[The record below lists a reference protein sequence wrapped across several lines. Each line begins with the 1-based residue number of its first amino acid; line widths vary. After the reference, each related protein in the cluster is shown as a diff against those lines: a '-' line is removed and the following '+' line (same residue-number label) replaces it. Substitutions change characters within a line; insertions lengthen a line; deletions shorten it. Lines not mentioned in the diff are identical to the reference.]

1 MSAQLK
7 AAYDDLVTYLGKD
20 AKGKEKAKRLKDAAN
35 ELRKKLAAAEEKLE
49 QMEAVKDAARE
60 RADVAEDA
68 NSALRIENCSLHQK
82 LVTAATAACTS
93 TRVMA
98 AQRQKLMPCT
108 TIPSFR
114 RLDEILKR
122 VCLTIP
128 QCPRPL
134 HIRMDLAASVLQY
147 DRNSLTSE
155 WSDES
160 LWAIGATVS
169 LATWVHQDV
178 YIAAATP
185 VFTDQTDTTSTN
197 VSADFIFR
205 MMNWFHASALGAGVG
220 ITELM
225 EKHMARRFAN

>member
-20 AKGKEKAKRLKDAAN
+20 AKGLEKAKRLKDVAN

-49 QMEAVKDAARE
+49 QMEAVKNAARE
-60 RADVAEDA
+60 RADVAEEA
-68 NSALRIENCSLHQK
+68 NSVLRIENCSLQQQ
-82 LVTAATAACTS
+82 LATVTTAACTS
-93 TRVMA
+93 TKVMA

-108 TIPSFR
+108 TLPSFR

-134 HIRMDLAASVLQY
+134 HIRTDLSASVIQY

-185 VFTDQTDTTSTN
+185 VYTN
-197 VSADFIFR
+197 QIDATAAKVSADFIFR
-205 MMNWFHASALGAGVG
+205 MMNWFHASALGSGVG

-225 EKHMARRFAN
+225 EKHLARRFAD